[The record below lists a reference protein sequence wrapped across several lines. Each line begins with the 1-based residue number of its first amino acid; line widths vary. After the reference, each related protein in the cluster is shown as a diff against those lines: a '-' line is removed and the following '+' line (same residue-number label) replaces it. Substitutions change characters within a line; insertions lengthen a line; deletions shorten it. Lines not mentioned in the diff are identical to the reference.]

1 MGKVLSIIIPSY
13 NTESF
18 MEKNIYTMIQEDI
31 IDRLEI
37 LIINDGSKDGTLSV
51 ANKLRKLYPDS
62 IRVIDKPNG
71 GHGSVINRGIKEA
84 TGVYLKIIDGDDYVD
99 SHELCR
105 FVTTLNNIDA
115 DCVLSSYNTVSAIT
129 GEIKLQIPF
138 EKNEVIIPNRIYN
151 IDRILPYIT
160 ATIHAVTYKT
170 ELLRKNYESIKVLER
185 VFYEDM
191 EFVTYPLVFADS
203 VYISDTVV
211 YQYLIDQANQSISLS
226 NHRNRV
232 GDSIK
237 GVHAMIAHYNEWEKS
252 ISPEKNRYVIN
263 RINERVKGIYRLIIS
278 FPKDIS
284 KHKKDL
290 LAFDLQLRNDS
301 KIIYQESSRDLIIR
315 ALRISSFLAY
325 RPLNL
330 ILKRD

>member
-1 MGKVLSIIIPSY
+1 MEKILSIIIPSY

-18 MEKNIYTMIQEDI
+18 MEKNIRTIIHEDI

-37 LIINDGSKDGTLSV
+37 LIINDGSKDGTLST
-51 ANKLRKLYPDS
+51 ANKLRELFPDS

-84 TGVYLKIIDGDDYVD
+84 TGMYFRVIDGDDYVD
-99 SHELCR
+99 SLELCR
-105 FVTTLNNIDA
+105 FVTALDNIDA
-115 DCVLSSYNTVSAIT
+115 DCVLGSYNTVSAIT
-129 GEIKLQIPF
+129 GEVKLQIPF
-138 EKNEVIIPNRIYN
+138 ENNKIIIPNRIYT
-151 IDRILPYIT
+151 IDRILPHIT

-170 ELLRKNYESIKVLER
+170 DLLRKNYESIKVLER

-191 EFVTYPLVFADS
+191 EFVTYPMVFAES

-237 GVHAMIAHYNEWEKS
+237 GVHAMIAHYNEWEKGL
-252 ISPEKNRYVIN
+252 SPEKSRYLIN
-263 RINERVKGIYRLIIS
+263 RINERVKGIYRLLIS
-278 FPKDIS
+278 FPKDVN
-284 KHKKDL
+284 KHKEDL

-301 KIIYQESSRDLIIR
+301 GIIYHESSRDLIIK
-315 ALRISSFLAY
+315 ALRLSNFLAY

-330 ILKRD
+330 ILRRD